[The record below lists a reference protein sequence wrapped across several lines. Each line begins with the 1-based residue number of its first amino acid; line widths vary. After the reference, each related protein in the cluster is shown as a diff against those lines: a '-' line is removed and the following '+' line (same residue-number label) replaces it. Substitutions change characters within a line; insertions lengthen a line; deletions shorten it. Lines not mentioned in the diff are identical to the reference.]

1 MHDAPASIFA
11 TAEFWVAVSFFL
23 FVALI
28 VYYKAPAMITGAL
41 DKRAADIAKELDE
54 ARRLREEAEAL
65 LASYKKRQAEAM
77 QEADAIIAQ
86 AQVEA
91 QRLAEETR
99 AAMEAQVERR
109 QQLAE
114 DKIRQAESQA
124 VAEVRAAAADIAVNA
139 ARAVI
144 ADKVDAAKDGAI
156 VEKAISELAGK
167 LH

>member
-1 MHDAPASIFA
+1 MHDAPTSIFA
-11 TAEFWVAVSFFL
+11 TAEFWVAVSFFC

-28 VYYKAPAMITGAL
+28 IYYKAPALITDAL
-41 DKRAADIAKELDE
+41 DKRADGIAKELDE

-77 QEADAIIAQ
+77 QEADAIVAQ

-91 QRLAEETR
+91 ERLAEETR
-99 AAMEAQVERR
+99 IAMEAQVLRR
-109 QQLAE
+109 QQVAE
-114 DKIRQAESQA
+114 DKISQAESQA

-139 ARAVI
+139 ARSVI
-144 ADKVDAAKDGAI
+144 ADKVDATKDGAF
-156 VEKAISELAGK
+156 VEKAIAELATQ